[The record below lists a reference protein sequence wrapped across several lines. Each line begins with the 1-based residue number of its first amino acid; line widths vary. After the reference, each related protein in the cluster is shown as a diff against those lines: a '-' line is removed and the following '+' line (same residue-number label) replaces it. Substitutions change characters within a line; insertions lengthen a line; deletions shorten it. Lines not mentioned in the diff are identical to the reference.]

1 MRNQREPGWL
11 KVLAVCW
18 VIATLAVAVRVLVFL
33 PSERGTAAQEAESA
47 AAPMPQC
54 ATRQMRMSC
63 FRNDSES

>member
-18 VIATLAVAVRVLVFL
+18 VIVMLAIAVRVLVFL
-33 PSERGTAAQEAESA
+33 PSARGAAAQEAEPA
-47 AAPMPQC
+47 AAAMPQC